1 MEESRKDIKEKK
13 NSKLILKA
21 VFITAL
27 ILGAFVLG
35 NLSIRLGLVIGSN
48 SDDYAYAIYMAQ

>member
-48 SDDYAYAIYMAQ
+48 SSEFI